1 MRVCSFLFSLAEKI
15 RFLSTGLF
23 LLKAFFYS
31 GTHAYY
37 RFGIDIF
44 FIWKSMYWSIAR
56 HHLQFTL
63 MDGRAS

>member
-15 RFLSTGLF
+15 RFLSAGLF

-37 RFGIDIF
+37 RFSIDIF
-44 FIWKSMYWSIAR
+44 SFGSRCTGQLLDITFNLR
-56 HHLQFTL
+56 
-63 MDGRAS
+63 